1 MLESLA
7 KDADGSLEA
16 IGVKPEQAVADCEEL
31 LPRGVGGHGT
41 ARLVRE
47 REPGLEAE
55 ELLEA
60 IHRRYIAASPPKRNG
75 EEKVDMTLAYRLR
88 LFSLDRWNLWPRLTF
103 YRGWQDEDGERLDGT
118 NNATERAIGWWVK
131 ERYRTMR
138 GYKREQSVRNVS
150 RLIAWAGSQLNTGG
164 ANLAAVIN

>member
-1 MLESLA
+1 MKPRLA

-16 IGVKPEQAVADCEEL
+16 IGVKPEEAVADCEEL
-31 LPRGVGGHGT
+31 L
-41 ARLVRE
+41 RLVRE
-47 REPGLEAE
+47 RQPGSEAE

-60 IHRRYIAASPPKRNG
+60 IHLRYIAAPPPKRNG
-75 EEKVDMTLAYRLR
+75 EKKVEMTLAYRLR

-103 YRGWQDEDGERLDGT
+103 YRTWQDDDGGRLDGT
-118 NNATERAIGWWVK
+118 NNSTERAIGWWVK

-164 ANLAAVIN
+164 ANLAVVIN